1 MIDWFV
7 TWFLKGS
14 LLWLAASVVVAVAM
28 ALDPM
33 LTVYRTAHMH
43 MALLGFVTQMIYGVA
58 LHVIPRFFGQPL
70 VHRRLAEAQFWL
82 AQAGLA
88 MMVAGFVGRIHG
100 AVAPA
105 AWLLG
110 VGGTASALAASC
122 FVVGIWRTMDASPM
136 RRVNRRGKPIS
147 AILPQAD
154 AH

>member
-14 LLWLAASVVVAVAM
+14 LSWLAASVLVGVAM
-28 ALDPM
+28 ALAPT

-70 VHRRLAEAQFWL
+70 VHRRLAEWQFWF
-82 AQAGLA
+82 AQAGLFG
-88 MMVAGFVGRIHG
+88 MVAGFVARIQGGVG
-100 AVAPA
+100 AA

-110 VGGTASALAASC
+110 VGGSLSAIAAGC

-136 RRVNRRGKPIS
+136 RKVNRSGRPLTT
-147 AILPQAD
+147 LPQAD

>member
-7 TWFLKGS
+7 TSFLKGS
-14 LLWLAASVVVAVAM
+14 LLWLAASVLVAVAM
-28 ALDPM
+28 ALEPS

-70 VHRRLAEAQFWL
+70 VHRRLAEGQFVL

-88 MMVAGFVGRIHG
+88 LMVAGFVARIQG
-100 AVAPA
+100 AVGAA

-110 VGGTASALAASC
+110 FGGSMSALAALF

-136 RRVNRRGKPIS
+136 RKVNRSGRPLTT
-147 AILPQAD
+147 LPQAD

>member
-14 LLWLAASVVVAVAM
+14 LVWLALTVLLAVAM

-58 LHVIPRFFGQPL
+58 LHVIPRFFGHPL
-70 VHRRLAEAQFWL
+70 VHRRLAAAQFWL
-82 AQAGLA
+82 AQLGLA
-88 MMVAGFVGRIHG
+88 LMVTGFVARING
-100 AVAPA
+100 AVRPA
-105 AWLLG
+105 AWTLG
-110 VGGTASALAASC
+110 IGGSLSAFAALA
-122 FVVGIWRTMDASPM
+122 FVFCLWRTMNASPM
-136 RRVNRRGKPIS
+136 YKPKPV
-147 AILPQAD
+147 ARKQPHVLPQED